1 MRRKLIQA
9 ASIQL
14 FCTWGTIIDERKC
27 SAAPKL
33 GNSKNTVRAKAGD
46 SLTDKR
52 HKDVWQEVPINSD
65 YKRKPKVDFHVYE
78 VWTLDS

>member
-9 ASIQL
+9 ALIQL
-14 FCTWGTIIDERKC
+14 FGTCGTIIDDRKC
-27 SAAPKL
+27 SAVPKL

-52 HKDVWQEVPINSD
+52 LKDIWQEVPINSD
-65 YKRKPKVDFHVYE
+65 CKCKPKADFHVYE